1 MNKYWDFGWQL
12 IEGCTPCSPGCLHC
26 WSLAKERRFRKE
38 TGVVFHPERLDRP
51 LKRKKPAVYSIWNDL
66 LHDTIVF
73 DQIISVVDII
83 KKCPQHKFLMLTKR
97 PDRLNRFAEI
107 IPNLYLGVTICNQ
120 EEADRLIPPFLQ
132 IPAAKRFLSIEPLLS
147 GIVIPPELLKQI
159 SQCIVGC
166 ESGPGARLCKLEWI
180 ESIVNQCAEV
190 GVKCYVKQIQMPK
203 MPMHHNPQAGLKEM
217 DRLSEKYGFRVSSD
231 PTEWP
236 KSLRERSLI
245 WR

>member
-107 IPNLYLGVTICNQ
+107 ISRRHHLQSGRGRQVNPAIF
-120 EEADRLIPPFLQ
+120 ADT
-132 IPAAKRFLSIEPLLS
+132 
-147 GIVIPPELLKQI
+147 G
-159 SQCIVGC
+159 G
-166 ESGPGARLCKLEWI
+166 
-180 ESIVNQCAEV
+180 
-190 GVKCYVKQIQMPK
+190 
-203 MPMHHNPQAGLKEM
+203 
-217 DRLSEKYGFRVSSD
+217 EKVFEY
-231 PTEWP
+231 
-236 KSLRERSLI
+236 
-245 WR
+245 